1 MILIHELEKQNYRLL
16 AKFHV
21 LFVDLNLS
29 KPLQKYEKSAFLQ
42 KLTRKFRFVYIR
54 ALFYIP
60 VSLAW
65 SKLYYDT

>member
-1 MILIHELEKQNYRLL
+1 M
-16 AKFHV
+16 FF
-21 LFVDLNLS
+21 FVDLNLS